1 MATVPTQIRIDQHV
15 KKEAAKLFNELGL
28 DMSSAVNLFLHKCVL
43 RGGIPFM
50 VEVPKYNKA
59 TLEAIEED
67 KKIAIDP
74 SVESYE
80 NIDDLRKAL
89 LKDWN
94 IKLNSPVHIKSFKLM
109 SKRGLDL
116 SIVDQ
121 VVFLLSN
128 GEKLE

>member
-1 MATVPTQIRIDQHV
+1 MSKR
-15 KKEAAKLFNELGL
+15 KRRSFLMNL
-28 DMSSAVNLFLHKCVL
+28 DLICLARLIYFLHQCVL

-89 LKDWN
+89 LKD
-94 IKLNSPVHIKSFKLM
+94 
-109 SKRGLDL
+109 
-116 SIVDQ
+116 
-121 VVFLLSN
+121 
-128 GEKLE
+128 

>member
-28 DMSSAVNLFLHKCVL
+28 DMSSVVNLFLHKCVL

-89 LKDWN
+89 LKD
-94 IKLNSPVHIKSFKLM
+94 
-109 SKRGLDL
+109 
-116 SIVDQ
+116 
-121 VVFLLSN
+121 
-128 GEKLE
+128 